1 MKSYSQVYNNSK
13 AQVLEQRNALIES
26 QKTAV
31 VNVLKENYMITGK
44 MKDLSPEKK
53 AEMLKKLLEYW
64 NPKTGINAAGIK
76 LLNENMI
83 TLTPN
88 STSADIRLY
97 IQKQTK
103 KNLLQ
108 ITECFKMNRRDAV
121 VESFNDEIKPM
132 IGKKVKEKVIIDTVW
147 EIIAPRIKAGL

>member
-13 AQVLEQRNALIES
+13 AEVLEQRNALIES

-83 TLTPN
+83 TLSPN

-108 ITECFKMNRRDAV
+108 ITECFRMNRRDAV

>member
-1 MKSYSQVYNNSK
+1 
-13 AQVLEQRNALIES
+13 
-26 QKTAV
+26 
-31 VNVLKENYMITGK
+31 MITGK

-108 ITECFKMNRRDAV
+108 ITECFRMNRRDAV

>member
-108 ITECFKMNRRDAV
+108 ITECFRMNRRDAV